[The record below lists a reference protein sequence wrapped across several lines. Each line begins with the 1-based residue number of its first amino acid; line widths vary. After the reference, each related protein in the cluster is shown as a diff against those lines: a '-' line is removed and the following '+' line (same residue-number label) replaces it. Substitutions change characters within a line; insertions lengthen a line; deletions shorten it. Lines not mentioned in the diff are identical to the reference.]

1 MAEKPELI
9 ARLQVG
15 MAASGECSVCGE
27 VIIVKSVSSEPEPL
41 RDMLRRAFEEHVRS
55 DLSLNDLPE
64 NDLSEKPIDLSGN
77 LD

>member
-1 MAEKPELI
+1 MPEKPELI

-64 NDLSEKPIDLSGN
+64 NDLSEKSIDLSGN

>member
-1 MAEKPELI
+1 MPEKPELI

-27 VIIVKSVSSEPEPL
+27 VIIVRSASSEPEPL
-41 RDMLRRAFEEHVRS
+41 RDMLKQAFEEHVRS
-55 DLSLNDLPE
+55 DTSPDNMPG
-64 NDLSEKPIDLSGN
+64 NDLSEKAIDLSSN